1 VQFTRSTHP
10 VINYISSNRNRFVC
24 GHERSYQVK
33 IVFRKTFSVTSQR
46 EGDIIDI
53 TPEVKKTVRESTIRD
68 GLIHL
73 FVRHSTA
80 ALTTIEF
87 EPGVLSDL
95 KRALSVLAPDDANY
109 AHNTRWG
116 DGNGRSHV
124 KAALVGPSLSIPIE
138 GGNLTCG
145 TWQQIVLLE
154 LDVNAGR
161 ERTVVCTVTG
171 E

>member
-1 VQFTRSTHP
+1 MQTLV
-10 VINYISSNRNRFVC
+10 Y
-24 GHERSYQVK
+24 GALM
-33 IVFRKTFSVTSQR
+33 FRKIISVTSKT

-53 TPEVKKTVRESTIRD
+53 TLEVKKAVRESGVLE
-68 GLIHL
+68 GLVHL

-95 KRALSVLAPDDANY
+95 RRALSVLAPDDASY
-109 AHNTRWG
+109 AHNARWD

-124 KAALVGPSLSIPIE
+124 KAALVGPSITIPLANGTIM
-138 GGNLTCG
+138 CG

-161 ERTVVCTVTG
+161 ERTIVCSIM
-171 E
+171 EA